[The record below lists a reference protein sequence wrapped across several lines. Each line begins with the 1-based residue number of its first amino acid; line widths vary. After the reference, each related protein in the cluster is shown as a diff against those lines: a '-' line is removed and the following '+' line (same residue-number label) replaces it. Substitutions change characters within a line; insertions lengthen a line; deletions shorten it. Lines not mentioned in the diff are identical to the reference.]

1 MLEKILEISIADY
14 SDLLSRKF
22 VVFNKDGNL
31 MYLYEESE
39 KLNDVSKMPQYI
51 IEDFL
56 NHNLKDLILVIF
68 EEQITSVI
76 LKDKS
81 PYDPKFLMRLE
92 KIPSNDEMRIIDQIR
107 RDLKLKEILN

>member
-1 MLEKILEISIADY
+1 MLEKILEISISDY

-68 EEQITSVI
+68 EEHTSVI

-81 PYDPKFLMRLE
+81 PYDPKFLFRLE
-92 KIPSNDEMRIIDQIR
+92 RIPSNDEMRIIDQIR
-107 RDLKLKEILN
+107 RDLRLKEILN

>member
-22 VVFNKDGNL
+22 IVFGKDGNL

-39 KLNDVSKMPQYI
+39 KLNDISKMPQYI
-51 IEDFL
+51 IEDFI
-56 NHNLKDLILVIF
+56 NHNLKYLTLEIF
-68 EEQITSVI
+68 NEYTSVI
-76 LKDKS
+76 FREKS
-81 PYDPKFLMRLE
+81 PYDSKFLTRLE
-92 KIPSNDEMRIIDQIR
+92 KIPSNDEMRIIDVIR

>member
-22 VVFNKDGNL
+22 VVFSKDGNL

-39 KLNDVSKMPQYI
+39 KLDDVSKMPQYI

-68 EEQITSVI
+68 EEHTSFI
-76 LKDKS
+76 LKDRS
-81 PYDPKFLMRLE
+81 PYDSKFPMRLE
-92 KIPSNDEMRIIDQIR
+92 KIPSNDEIRIIDQIR
-107 RDLKLKEILN
+107 RDLILKEILN

>member
-31 MYLYEESE
+31 MYLYEEYE

-56 NHNLKDLILVIF
+56 NHNLKYLSLEIF
-68 EEQITSVI
+68 NEHTSVI
-76 LKDKS
+76 FRENS
-81 PYDPKFLMRLE
+81 PYDSKFHIRLE
-92 KIPSNDEMRIIDQIR
+92 RIPSNDEIRIIDQIR

>member
-22 VVFNKDGNL
+22 IVFNKDGNL

-56 NHNLKDLILVIF
+56 NHNLKDLILFIF
-68 EEQITSVI
+68 EEHTSVI

-81 PYDPKFLMRLE
+81 PYDPKFPIRLE

-107 RDLKLKEILN
+107 RDLRLKEILN